1 MPVDKSFHAS
11 VLLDCNLFCSLGEL
25 LLSAGS
31 EVSFHSSGKKAF
43 GLCISRTNKGKALYA
58 YTGSIFR
65 DLPHGTDVIGCGQ
78 MHAII

>member
-11 VLLDCNLFCSLGEL
+11 VLLDCNLCCSLGEL
-25 LLSAGS
+25 LLPSGS
-31 EVSFHSSGKKAF
+31 EVSFHCSGKKAF
-43 GLCISRTNKGKALYA
+43 GLRLTRRQKGKDLYT